1 MSGPTP
7 RSMLNVQSP
16 DSDVSPKTPIQPS
29 DQTKTDYFSIESS
42 SQAQSQKK
50 DEEAKA
56 NGAEPLS
63 RATTLS
69 SFASPSPLESA
80 TGSFSAESSRTESYG
95 GRPRG
100 SSIASLSFAPL
111 RNPSLPQGNQKK
123 TNKERIRAS
132 SPPPES
138 PPLVRKPRIKSSM
151 RRLPSPQPCRGS
163 GRFALPWIN
172 DSSAAAVLVPTPLL
186 SFRPRDSLRLGCMGI
201 AVATEEALSGR
212 RLQRQ
217 NRDGGVAP
225 VGQRRP
231 RTCYGTPYF
240 PVSEHPLSISTLRSD
255 ELFRRP
261 AATPANAYVY
271 SDSMSRCGPYLA
283 SLIGLQ
289 YAIRRITRH
298 LVDGD
303 LAGSG

>member
-50 DEEAKA
+50 DEETKA
-56 NGAEPLS
+56 NDAEPLS

-132 SPPPES
+132 SPPPERPEAS
-138 PPLVRKPRIKSSM
+138 DQEFNTTATFS
-151 RRLPSPQPCRGS
+151 QPCRSS
-163 GRFALPWIN
+163 GRFARPWMN
-172 DSSAAAVLVPTPLL
+172 DSSAAAVLVSTPFL
-186 SFRPRDSLRLGCMGI
+186 SFRPRYSLRLGCMGI
-201 AVATEEALSGR
+201 AVATEEASSGR

-217 NRDGGVAP
+217 DWDGGVGP

-231 RTCYGTPYF
+231 RACYGTPYF

-255 ELFRRP
+255 ELFKRL
-261 AATPANAYVY
+261 AATPANAYVFC
-271 SDSMSRCGPYLA
+271 SESMSRCGPYRA

-298 LVDGD
+298 LIESD